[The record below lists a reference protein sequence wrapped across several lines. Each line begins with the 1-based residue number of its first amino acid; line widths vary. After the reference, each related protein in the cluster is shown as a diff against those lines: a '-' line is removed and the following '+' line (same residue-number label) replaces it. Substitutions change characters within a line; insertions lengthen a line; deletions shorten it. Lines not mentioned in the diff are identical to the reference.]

1 MKLANNKFKNYL
13 PVVATVPTKL
23 ASRNQRKEPKPSKPG
38 CKKIFFVCFTG
49 KVLINFVQKSYK
61 KVSLAKQIYFL
72 SVLSSFFIFANEE
85 ETWFCVCVGGG
96 GDEPEPGWWWWR
108 S

>member
-38 CKKIFFVCFTG
+38 CINPDAKK
-49 KVLINFVQKSYK
+49 
-61 KVSLAKQIYFL
+61 YFL
-72 SVLSSFFIFANEE
+72 FVLPVKF
-85 ETWFCVCVGGG
+85 
-96 GDEPEPGWWWWR
+96 
-108 S
+108 

>member
-49 KVLINFVQKSYK
+49 EVLINFVQKSYK
-61 KVSLAKQIYFL
+61 KVSYAGFFL
-72 SVLSSFFIFANEE
+72 QNKFTFYPSYLLFLFLRMKKKHGF
-85 ETWFCVCVGGG
+85 VCV
-96 GDEPEPGWWWWR
+96 
-108 S
+108 

>member
-38 CKKIFFVCFTG
+38 CKKIFLVCFTG

-61 KVSLAKQIYFL
+61 KVSYAGFFLAKQIYFL
-72 SVLSSFFIFANEE
+72 SVLSTI
-85 ETWFCVCVGGG
+85 
-96 GDEPEPGWWWWR
+96 
-108 S
+108 

>member
-1 MKLANNKFKNYL
+1 MKLANNNFKNYL

-23 ASRNQRKEPKPSKPG
+23 ASRDQREEPKPSKPG

-61 KVSLAKQIYFL
+61 KVSLEKQIYFL
-72 SVLSSFFIFANEE
+72 SVLSTI
-85 ETWFCVCVGGG
+85 
-96 GDEPEPGWWWWR
+96 
-108 S
+108 